1 MGGGEVLAERADS
14 EGIEMRLTYE
24 DLVTLR
30 LALENWITEET
41 EGATTSQDE
50 LDDAQKLWQKL
61 TREAIN
67 RREKE
72 SK

>member
-1 MGGGEVLAERADS
+1 
-14 EGIEMRLTYE
+14 MRLTYE

-41 EGATTSQDE
+41 EGGTTSQDE

-67 RREKE
+67 KREKE
-72 SK
+72 NA